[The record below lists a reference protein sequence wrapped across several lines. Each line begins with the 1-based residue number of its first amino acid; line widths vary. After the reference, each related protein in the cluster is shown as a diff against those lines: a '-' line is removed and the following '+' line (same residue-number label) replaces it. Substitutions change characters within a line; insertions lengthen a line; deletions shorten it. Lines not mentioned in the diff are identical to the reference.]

1 MDANQPAVVSEY
13 KGQPL
18 IVLNAGSRW
27 PFQFGL
33 GKAKL
38 ILENIGAITAFVESG
53 GKSVSAVKEVGQ

>member
-1 MDANQPAVVSEY
+1 MNAHQPAVVSAY

-33 GKAKL
+33 GKAKM
-38 ILENIGAITAFVESG
+38 ILEHIEAIRAFAESE
-53 GKSVSAVKEVGQ
+53 GKSVSASEEVTQ

>member
-1 MDANQPAVVSEY
+1 MNAHQPAVVSEY

-33 GKAKL
+33 GKAKT
-38 ILENIGAITAFVESG
+38 ILEHIEAIRAFMESE
-53 GKSVSAVKEVGQ
+53 GKSVSIDVEVAQ

>member
-18 IVLNAGSRW
+18 VVLNAGSRW

-33 GKAKL
+33 GKARM
-38 ILENIGAITAFVESG
+38 ILENIEAIRAFVDSD
-53 GKSVSAVKEVGQ
+53 GKSVSAVKEVRE

>member
-1 MDANQPAVVSEY
+1 VSEY

-33 GKAKL
+33 GKAKM
-38 ILENIGAITAFVESG
+38 ILEHVEAIRAFVESE
-53 GKSVSAVKEVGQ
+53 GKSVGEEVAQ

>member
-1 MDANQPAVVSEY
+1 VSEY

-33 GKAKL
+33 GKAKT
-38 ILENIGAITAFVESG
+38 IIEHIEAIRAFVESE
-53 GKSVSAVKEVGQ
+53 GKSVSASEEVAQ